1 LPIAE
6 LRTERLVLRPW
17 RDEDF
22 ASFAALNADPR
33 VMEFFP
39 RTYNADESAEGMA
52 RIRGH
57 FATHGF
63 GLWAIQ
69 PIQGGPIIG
78 MAGLAVPSFQAHF
91 TPCVEVGW
99 RLAVEHWGHGYATEA
114 ARAALAFG
122 FNRLNLPEVVSFTTV
137 KNRRS
142 RRVMERLGMSHTP
155 DDDFMHPAIPD
166 GHSLRPHVLYRL
178 TRPAFDARAALR

>member
-1 LPIAE
+1 LANAE

-17 RDEDF
+17 RDEDL
-22 ASFAALNADPR
+22 APFAALNADPR

-39 RTYNADESAEGMA
+39 KTYDAAESAEGLA

-63 GLWAIQ
+63 GLWAMQ
-69 PIQGGPIIG
+69 RLEGGPIIG
-78 MAGLAVPSFQAHF
+78 MAGLAVPHFQAAF

-114 ARAALAFG
+114 ARASLAFG
-122 FNRLNLPEVVSFTTV
+122 FRRLNLPEIVSFTTV
-137 KNRRS
+137 HNRRS

-155 DDDFMHPAIPD
+155 DDDFMHPGIPD
-166 GHSLRPHVLYRL
+166 GHPLRPHVLYRL
-178 TRPAFDARAALR
+178 TAAAFESGA

>member
-1 LPIAE
+1 LAYAE

-17 RDEDF
+17 RDEDL
-22 ASFAALNADPR
+22 AAFAALNADPR

-39 RTYNADESAEGMA
+39 KTYTPDESAEGMA

-63 GLWAIQ
+63 GLWALQ
-69 PIQGGPIIG
+69 RLEGGPIIG
-78 MAGLAVPSFQAHF
+78 MAGLAVPHFQAAF

-122 FNRLNLPEVVSFTTV
+122 FRGLNLPEIVSFTTV
-137 KNRRS
+137 HNLRS

-155 DDDFMHPAIPD
+155 DDDFMHPAIAD
-166 GHSLRPHVLYRL
+166 GHPLRPHVLYRL
-178 TRPAFDARAALR
+178 PRGAFEAGA